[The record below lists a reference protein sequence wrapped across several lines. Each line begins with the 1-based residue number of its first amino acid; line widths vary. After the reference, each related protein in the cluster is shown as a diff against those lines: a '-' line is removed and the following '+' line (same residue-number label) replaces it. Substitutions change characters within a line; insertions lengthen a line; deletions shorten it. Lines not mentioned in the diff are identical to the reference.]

1 MSKTIPDL
9 SGFYGT
15 ENYYKNPFGIIYTD
29 GIKYLAT
36 ELGAYWLINLVASYR
51 KKLQKEE
58 FQLWKVSVTD
68 NKVAVITCR
77 RDTGEK
83 PLVTQKVGY
92 TDFPVGDFEFYVVNN
107 VMMLKSEY

>member
-1 MSKTIPDL
+1 MSKTMPDL

-107 VMMLKSEY
+107 VMMLKGEY